1 VAATSSKAPLPFLGK
16 WKWKSAVS
24 MAQPSFPLPQ
34 QGSTVLTQEA
44 DGIRYIAVGI
54 YSDGQTRHT
63 ESTFRL
69 DGSSYPVVGG
79 TLGDAMSAQQLD
91 AQSLEVRVTRSNAP
105 SARIKITIS
114 DGGDVMTTQCEAI
127 VPQGTNITWTTVS
140 ERQADD

>member
-1 VAATSSKAPLPFLGK
+1 
-16 WKWKSAVS
+16 
-24 MAQPSFPLPQ
+24 
-34 QGSTVLTQEA
+34 VLTQEA
-44 DGIRYIAVGI
+44 DGIHYIAVGI

-63 ESTFRL
+63 ESIFRL

-127 VPQGTNITWTTVS
+127 VPQGTHITWTTVI
-140 ERQADD
+140 ERQAED